1 MPVSAVMV
9 PIRDEAAETFRQ
21 AYLKAVKLL
30 VTREHS
36 RMEIETKLAKR
47 DVPPDVIDRVV
58 EQLQRE
64 GYQCDVR
71 FATTLADQRLRKGFG
86 PLSIRA
92 KLQERGVDSA
102 IIAEVLDELDTD
114 WVGLATDAL
123 QSRFSPT
130 ELADGSQRQRG
141 RVARFLQSRGFSP
154 SVAHR
159 ALDNCLNGRIDET

>member
-1 MPVSAVMV
+1 VSAVMV
-9 PIRDEAAETFRQ
+9 ENREEAEIYRQ

-47 DVPPDVIDRVV
+47 DIPPYIIDNVI
-58 EQLQRE
+58 EQLQQE

-71 FATTLADQRLRKGFG
+71 FACTLADQRMRKGFG

-92 KLQERGVDSA
+92 KLQERGIDRT
-102 IIAEVLDELDTD
+102 IITEALDELDTD
-114 WVGLATDAL
+114 WVAHAVDAL
-123 QSRFSPT
+123 QRRFNDS
-130 ELADGSQRQRG
+130 ELADNSQRQRA
-141 RVARFLQSRGFSP
+141 RIARFLQSRGFSP

-159 ALDNCLNGRIDET
+159 ALDNCLNGLLDET